1 MQVMPYFIVRD
12 ELSVQ
17 DGLIFRSERV
27 VVPQALRQDIKQRIH
42 SSHMGA
48 ESCLHRARECVF
60 WSKMNAEIK
69 EMIAMCKTCTKFES
83 SQPKEPLMP
92 VETPSRPRE
101 KMGVDLFSF
110 DNKDFLLTVNYFSN
124 YWEIAKLNNT
134 LASTVVLKLK
144 SHLARYGCPDQ
155 VISDN
160 GPQFTSDT
168 FQKFAGTWEFEHLTS
183 SPGNPKANGKA
194 ESAVKTVKN
203 HLRKALDSGRD
214 PYMAILDYC
223 HTLTQGLDASP
234 AQRLMNNAPRNYC
247 QQPDHYYNL
256 E

>member
-1 MQVMPYFIVRD
+1 M
-12 ELSVQ
+12 
-17 DGLIFRSERV
+17 
-27 VVPQALRQDIKQRIH
+27 
-42 SSHMGA
+42 
-48 ESCLHRARECVF
+48 
-60 WSKMNAEIK
+60 
-69 EMIAMCKTCTKFES
+69 
-83 SQPKEPLMP
+83 
-92 VETPSRPRE
+92 
-101 KMGVDLFSF
+101 
-110 DNKDFLLTVNYFSN
+110 
-124 YWEIAKLNNT
+124 
-134 LASTVVLKLK
+134 VLKLK
-144 SHLARYGCPDQ
+144 SPLARYGCPDQ

-183 SPGNPKANGKA
+183 SPGNPKANGKV
-194 ESAVKTVKN
+194 ESAVNTAKN

-223 HTLTQGLDASP
+223 HTLNQGLDASP